1 MNFKVELE
9 WIFSFAS
16 PDYSLY
22 PFPLW
27 RPITFI
33 PRLLCP
39 LASGWGQQM
48 GVDSRRLKSGK
59 SKVRVFILMASSLLF
74 LQTDRILLTKSTAF
88 LSHSAP
94 ISVATL
100 QALIITPSSA
110 STLSLI
116 IIALHYCYTQPCL
129 YLVYISFI
137 KPSSNTP
144 EINVFHF
151 LPWSVWY
158 NESQWSSQCLYY
170 KHQFG
175 FSKATSSVTLK

>member
-1 MNFKVELE
+1 M
-9 WIFSFAS
+9 FSFAS

-27 RPITFI
+27 RPITFF
-33 PRLLCP
+33 PGFFALWLLVGVSKWE
-39 LASGWGQQM
+39 LIAGGWRVGRVRSGYLFWWLPPCW
-48 GVDSRRLKSGK
+48 VPTNWLYPSNKEHSFSKSFYSCICSHTPG
-59 SKVRVFILMASSLLF
+59 SDYYSFICHTVPWA
-74 LQTDRILLTKSTAF
+74 
-88 LSHSAP
+88 
-94 ISVATL
+94 
-100 QALIITPSSA
+100 
-110 STLSLI
+110 

-158 NESQWSSQCLYY
+158 NESQWSLQCLYY